1 MPYTSIKG
9 QVLMNLVVEFTEPPV
24 EELKLDENMD
34 GKLVNMISP
43 NMALRLEKCML
54 MGHRIRKVLG

>member
-1 MPYTSIKG
+1 
-9 QVLMNLVVEFTEPPV
+9 MNLVVEFTEPPV

>member
-9 QVLMNLVVEFTEPPV
+9 QLLMNLVVEFTKPPV
-24 EELKLDENMD
+24 EELKPDENMD

-54 MGHRIRKVLG
+54 MGHQIRKVLG

>member
-9 QVLMNLVVEFTEPPV
+9 QVLMNLVVEFTEPLV
-24 EELKLDENMD
+24 EELKPEENMD

-54 MGHRIRKVLG
+54 MGYRIRKVLG